1 MTQTRGTEM
10 PERLSVEELANCL
23 THGAG
28 LVLSIIGSAVLLILA
43 LSYGKWLHIISG
55 TVYGVTLIL
64 LYAASTLYHS
74 SKSTTYKDLF
84 RSLDHCAIYL
94 LIAGTYTPF
103 TMVTLKGTLGWLLCC
118 VVWMLAVSC
127 IAARVF
133 AAERFKPLSDVSYL
147 VLGWLSLVAIR
158 PVMSI
163 LPLSAVALLV
173 MGGLA
178 YTAGIMFLSARRIP
192 HHHAIWHLFVL
203 FGSICHYV
211 AVLLYVIPRDAA

>member
-1 MTQTRGTEM
+1 MAQTGKTEM

-28 LVLSIIGSAVLLILA
+28 LILSIIGAAVLLVLA
-43 LSYGKWLHIISG
+43 LSYGQWLHIVSG
-55 TVYGVTLIL
+55 TIYGVTLIL

-74 SKSTTYKDLF
+74 SKSPEYKDTL

-103 TMVTLKGTLGWLLCC
+103 TMITLKGGLGWLLCC

-127 IAARVF
+127 IAARLF
-133 AAERFKPLSDVSYL
+133 AAERFKPISAVSYL
-147 VLGWLSLVAIR
+147 VLGWLSLVAIK

-173 MGGLA
+173 LGGIA

-203 FGSICHYV
+203 FGSVCHYV
-211 AVLLYVIPRDAA
+211 AVLLYVIPRHAV